1 MADKPSRALI
11 LYGYGLAP
19 LISPSHSHI
28 HSVASRGCCGFL
40 ALDDPSPSPVTEDEK
55 LMREVAQL
63 LDASEAFCSADGEKG
78 STEDLKKVPSIAER
92 FMGMSAAIVTGA
104 PAVKCF
110 GEKLGFTAVESVSV
124 NLRDGQSSEVAA
136 MELLKLLGFEG
147 GKTLDKDHFDLV
159 FLHLGA
165 HIKENGQ
172 HEVEC
177 MNSLIGSILQAAQ
190 PRSEI
195 GSRLHLSVV
204 MSYGSVMEDDPNLS
218 LMSLQDGNSSGYSS
232 LLPRQ
237 SYTLKGVNLR
247 NGIRHHNPMLIA
259 QWQDAVTRK
268 DLAEDFSFNEFR
280 KHSGNLAIP
289 ADRFVYEVAFKLW
302 KAPKYGA

>member
-1 MADKPSRALI
+1 MNSF
-11 LYGYGLAP
+11 
-19 LISPSHSHI
+19 
-28 HSVASRGCCGFL
+28 SVII
-40 ALDDPSPSPVTEDEK
+40 VHEDNNPFVQVWK
-55 LMREVAQL
+55 TL
-63 LDASEAFCSADGEKG
+63 SG
-78 STEDLKKVPSIAER
+78 SFDR

-110 GEKLGFTAVESVSV
+110 GEKLGFTAVDSVSV

-172 HEVEC
+172 HDVEC

-232 LLPRQ
+232 VLPRQ

-247 NGIRHHNPMLIA
+247 NGIRYLNFGFPVNAEYSFQLLYGLLICLLFTGTIT
-259 QWQDAVTRK
+259 QC
-268 DLAEDFSFNEFR
+268 
-280 KHSGNLAIP
+280 
-289 ADRFVYEVAFKLW
+289 
-302 KAPKYGA
+302 